1 MSIELLII
9 TVIISVIIFSVI
21 TVFVIRKLYHKSFEH
36 KLNKL
41 EVNKNVI
48 AGLPIVSELSKIE
61 AILKNEKLEAL
72 YNEWY
77 GIYNTIKKKDL
88 KVATDMLLDADFFMK
103 KRDYH
108 NLIYKMAKIEMHLYL
123 INTKANYVLK
133 RINEILQSEEQYRNL
148 ITNFKAKYR
157 QLSTI
162 YNRQKLDYYEAA
174 KAIENQFANIEKMF
188 KKFNKIMD
196 QNDYDE
202 AATIVKNINLLI
214 NQLTI
219 VIDQTPKINHLSKN
233 LVPKKIQELNTVYMR
248 LIKENFNLDFL
259 KYNYNITE
267 IEKRLT
273 DILDRVKS
281 LNVED
286 SLIELDTISNYLD
299 DLYNRLESEKTI
311 RGVYEESVKIFAEKY
326 LSLKELIK
334 NIYIALEEIKYNYDI
349 TPGET
354 DTIEKFNQ
362 DVDDIYG
369 EFEHI
374 LTKAKNKEESYTKLD
389 HMLEM
394 VFKKLHYYDEN
405 LQEIYIAIN
414 GMKDD
419 EVRAKEQLAEFQYLF
434 KQCKVKLRTYKLP
447 IIKQIYHTETR
458 EAEESINEVK
468 KVLSSRPI
476 RIDILNTRVD
486 NARELVFKLYDN
498 TNNMIK
504 ASTLA
509 EMAIV
514 YGNRYRNGMDLINDN
529 LSQAERLFYKG
540 DYNESLEISIDT
552 IERFEKGVYEKLLK
566 MYKELK

>member
-1 MSIELLII
+1 MSIGLLITTI
-9 TVIISVIIFSVI
+9 IISIIIFSLI
-21 TVFVIRKLYHKSFEH
+21 TVFVIRKLYHRRYER
-36 KLNKL
+36 KLTKL
-41 EVNKNVI
+41 EFSKNEI

-61 AILKNEKLEAL
+61 AILKNEKLETL

-103 KRDYH
+103 KRDYD
-108 NLIYKMAKIEMHLYL
+108 NLVFKMAKIEMHLHI
-123 INTKANYVLK
+123 INTKSTYVLK
-133 RINEILQSEEQYRNL
+133 RINEILQSEEKYRNL

-157 QLSTI
+157 NLTTV
-162 YNRQKLDYYEAA
+162 YNRQKLDYYEAT
-174 KAIENQFANIEKMF
+174 KAIEIQFNNIEKMF
-188 KKFNKIMD
+188 KKFSKLMD
-196 QNDYDE
+196 QNDYE
-202 AATIVKNINLLI
+202 EVSKLVKTIDNVINH
-214 NQLTI
+214 LTI

-233 LVPKKIQELNTVYMR
+233 LVPKKIQELNTAYMR
-248 LIKENFNLDFL
+248 LIKENYNLDFL
-259 KYNYNITE
+259 KFNYNITE

-273 DILDRVKS
+273 DILDRVKA

-299 DLYNRLESEKTI
+299 ELYNRLEAEKTI
-311 RGVYEESVKIFAEKY
+311 RGVYEESVKIFEEKH
-326 LSLKELIK
+326 LSLKDLIK

-354 DTIEKFNQ
+354 DTIEKFNH
-362 DVDDIYG
+362 DVDDIHN
-369 EFEHI
+369 EFNHI
-374 LTKAKNKEESYTKLD
+374 LSKAKNKEESYTKLD
-389 HMLEM
+389 HMLEV
-394 VFKKLHYYDEN
+394 VFKRLHYYDEN

-434 KQCKVKLRTYKLP
+434 RQCKVKLRTYKLP
-447 IIKQIYHTETR
+447 IIKQIYHTETK
-458 EAEESINEVK
+458 EAEESIVEVN
-468 KVLSSRPI
+468 KVLSSRPM

-514 YGNRYRNGMDLINDN
+514 YGNKYRNEMDYVNEGLTY
-529 LSQAERLFYKG
+529 AERLFRKG
-540 DYNESLEISIDT
+540 EYNESLETSINI

-566 MYKELK
+566 MYKEEK

>member
-1 MSIELLII
+1 MSIGLLITTI
-9 TVIISVIIFSVI
+9 IISIIIFSLI
-21 TVFVIRKLYHKSFEH
+21 TVLVIRMLYHNRYER
-36 KLNKL
+36 KLTKL
-41 EVNKNVI
+41 EFNKNEI

-103 KRDYH
+103 KRDYD
-108 NLIYKMAKIEMHLYL
+108 NLVFKMAKIEMHLHI
-123 INTKANYVLK
+123 INTKSTYVLK
-133 RINEILQSEEQYRNL
+133 RINEILLSEEKYRNL

-157 QLSTI
+157 NLTAA
-162 YNRQKLDYYEAA
+162 YNRQKLDYYEAI
-174 KAIENQFANIEKMF
+174 KAIENQFNNVEKMF
-188 KKFNKIMD
+188 KKFSKLMD
-196 QNDYDE
+196 QNDYE
-202 AATIVKNINLLI
+202 EVAKLVKTIDNVLNH
-214 NQLTI
+214 LTV
-219 VIDQTPKINHLSKN
+219 VIDRTPKINHLSKN

-248 LIKENFNLDFL
+248 LIKENYNLDFL
-259 KYNYNITE
+259 KFNYNISE

-273 DILDRVKS
+273 DILDRVKT

-299 DLYNRLESEKTI
+299 ELYNRLEAEKTI
-311 RGVYEESVKIFAEKY
+311 RGVYEESVKIFEEKY
-326 LSLKELIK
+326 LSLKDLIK

-354 DTIEKFNQ
+354 DTIEKFNH
-362 DVDDIYG
+362 DVDNINL
-369 EFEHI
+369 EFNNI
-374 LTKAKNKEESYTKLD
+374 LDKAKNKEESYTKLD
-389 HMLEM
+389 HMLEV
-394 VFKKLHYYDEN
+394 VFKRLHYYDEN

-419 EVRAKEQLAEFQYLF
+419 EVRAKEQLAEFEYLF
-434 KQCKVKLRTYKLP
+434 RQCKVKLRTYKLP
-447 IIKQIYHTETR
+447 IIKQIYHTETK
-458 EAEESINEVK
+458 EAEESINEVN
-468 KVLSSRPI
+468 KVLSSRPM
-476 RIDILNTRVD
+476 RIDVLNTRVD

-514 YGNRYRNGMDLINDN
+514 YGNKYRNETDFINEG
-529 LSQAERLFYKG
+529 LTYAERLFRKG
-540 DYNESLEISIDT
+540 EYNESLEASINV

-566 MYKELK
+566 MYKEEK